1 MLALGAPFPMVVLPV
16 DGEFWMEGTYHV
28 LSRDMNDRPIYPS
41 IDMSR
46 CTINEDN
53 NSVLEYRKHFAG
65 RVRMVY
71 VMFQSVK
78 YHFQSSFLIL
88 IQLYNIYLFKS
99 NITNTRKMCET

>member
-1 MLALGAPFPMVVLPV
+1 
-16 DGEFWMEGTYHV
+16 MEGTYHV

-53 NSVLEYRKHFAG
+53 SSVLEYRKHFAG

-88 IQLYNIYLFKS
+88 LIQLYNIYLFKS

>member
-1 MLALGAPFPMVVLPV
+1 MYGLLSLHILQVLALGAPFPMVVLPV

-65 RVRMVY
+65 RVRMVCY
-71 VMFQSVK
+71 IPECRR
-78 YHFQSSFLIL
+78 SFPNFAF
-88 IQLYNIYLFKS
+88 NI
-99 NITNTRKMCET
+99 NPAV